1 MSINVIGTLKP
12 KNNGMFPIAEAA
24 DIAVTDK
31 LRLPE
36 ALEAKAD
43 LTALEATNTLVAG
56 KANSSDVSTATSNLQ
71 SQINE
76 LITPVTQDAEVQN
89 ARVDTSGTSYT
100 TLKERLDTTYTNQM
114 ADIEQVQAGYTHFPE
129 SIFILGKL
137 STDGSVDTTYTSR
150 IVMESIS
157 LTTNPLSLTIAAG
170 KSVVYCT
177 YTAGG
182 EKETRTPGITGT
194 LNIPANT
201 RFRICIY
208 PTTGEVLA
216 DVADISEFARTVVYD
231 SALSERI
238 KFLEGS
244 NSVTTEKI
252 VDNAVTREKAAF
264 VVHKEGTNFIP
275 GWVDNTYI
283 NADGVETPTSQD
295 LHSTTPVYLEP
306 ETSYY
311 WSRLYGGYYAFYD
324 ANGTVLESHGAG
336 SAPSN
341 PFTTPS
347 NTAYARFTINE
358 EVRKATAWISTENAT
373 PRPFEYTLDGI
384 SVSVQGNIEDGSITG
399 PKIANQAVSPYKTT
413 FIIQK
418 PNSNCITGWVDNT
431 YIRNGVETS
440 YEGWYSTTP
449 VYLQPNTEYYW
460 SKLYSGY
467 YAFYAEDGTV
477 IESHGLNDPP
487 DKPFTLPEG
496 AAYARFTAI
505 TEEQHA
511 TAWIST
517 ANAQPEPYELV
528 MVGVNTDYSTNP
540 CDYNQPYINAFN
552 TCLCIGDS
560 LTYGVFNHNESGTTQ
575 YTSDPTKAYPIK
587 LQKMTGITCTNE
599 GLSSA
604 TFDEWYAQKASVLTS
619 GYDMAIIQLG
629 VNDRYRYEGWTQTA
643 ETALNNIVSDLQ
655 AANEGIKIFV
665 ATIIPALGFKGPIFD
680 EISQGIRDAVAT
692 INDPNVILLD
702 MATYGH
708 TADNQG
714 YNVGHLSEL
723 GYTRLAMDYRNY
735 ISWVMAHDM
744 VAFRNIQNIGT
755 DYYYNN

>member
-1 MSINVIGTLKP
+1 MAVNVIDTLKP
-12 KNNGMFPIAEAA
+12 KNNGDFPIVEAE
-24 DIAVTDK
+24 DVAVGSVRLNDALNDK
-31 LRLPE
+31 
-36 ALEAKAD
+36 ASQ
-43 LTALEATNTLVAG
+43 TALDATNTAIAG
-56 KANSSDVSTATSNLQ
+56 KANASDVSTATSNLQ

-100 TLKERLDTTYTNQM
+100 TLKERLDTTYYNQM

-129 SIFILGKL
+129 SIFILG
-137 STDGSVDTTYTSR
+137 SIATDGSVDTTYTSR

-157 LTTNPLSLTIAAG
+157 LTTDPLSLTIAAG

-182 EKETRTPGITGT
+182 EKETRTPSITGT

-208 PTTGEVLA
+208 PTTGEVLT
-216 DVADISEFARTVVYD
+216 DVADISEFARTVMYD

-252 VDNAVTREKAAF
+252 VDNAVTREKASF
-264 VVHKEGTNFIP
+264 IVHKEGTNYIAD
-275 GWVDNTYI
+275 WVDNTYI
-283 NADGVETPTSQD
+283 NADGVETPSTG
-295 LHSTTPVYLEP
+295 LYSTTPVYLEP

-311 WSRLYGGYYAFYD
+311 WDKLYSGYYAFYD
-324 ANGTVLESHGAG
+324 ANGAVLESHG
-336 SAPSN
+336 SADAPAN
-341 PFTTPS
+341 PFTTPA

-358 EVRKATAWISTENAT
+358 AVRKTTAWISTEDTA
-373 PRPFEYTLDGI
+373 PDPFEYELTGVA
-384 SVSVQGNIEDGSITG
+384 VSVQGNIEDGSITG
-399 PKIANQAVSPYKTT
+399 PKIANQAVSPNKTT

-418 PNSNCITGWVDNT
+418 PNSNCISGWVNDT
-431 YIRNGVETS
+431 YINANGVETAH
-440 YEGWYSTTP
+440 EGFYSTTP
-449 VYLQPNTEYYW
+449 VYLQPNTQYYW
-460 SKLYSGY
+460 AQLYKGY
-467 YAFYAEDGTV
+467 YTFYSEDGTV

-487 DKPFTLPEG
+487 ANPFTLPNG
-496 AAYARFTAI
+496 AAYARFTAV
-505 TEEQHA
+505 TNEQHLIG
-511 TAWIST
+511 WIST
-517 ANAQPEPYELV
+517 ANAEPEPYELV
-528 MVGVNTDYSTNP
+528 LTGVNADYSSNP

-629 VNDRYRYEGWTQTA
+629 VNDRFRYEGWTETA

-702 MATYGH
+702 MAAYGH

-735 ISWVMAHDM
+735 ISWVMAQNM

-755 DYYYNN
+755 DYYYE